1 METICIKCT
10 MDPNSHS
17 FKKISEKNGIC
28 IYYTKP
34 INSKLYTDTDGIL
47 SHYDNALKQIGDKKW
62 SWIFDSDGFDL
73 KHAMEVKTGTGIAK
87 LLTEKYAD
95 NLLEIKIINPTWH
108 IRTMLTAV
116 WPFLSQ
122 TTCDK
127 IRILKDRYYSVL
139 EFV

>member
-10 MDPNSHS
+10 MDPTSHS
-17 FKKISEKNGIC
+17 FKKISEKDGVC
-28 IYYTKP
+28 TYYTKP

-62 SWIFDSDGFDL
+62 IWIFDSDGFDL
-73 KHAMEVKTGTGIAK
+73 KHAMEVKTGSGIAK

-122 TTCDK
+122 TTRDK

>member
-1 METICIKCT
+1 METIFIKCT
-10 MDPNSHS
+10 MDPTSHS
-17 FKKISEKNGIC
+17 FKKISEKDGVC
-28 IYYTKP
+28 TYYTKP

-62 SWIFDSDGFDL
+62 IWIFDSDGFDL
-73 KHAMEVKTGTGIAK
+73 KHAMEVKTGSGIAK

-122 TTCDK
+122 TTRDK